1 MSERAAR
8 LATEL
13 EQANGE
19 VIAFA
24 ESCPA
29 DIWIAPCVDDGRTV
43 AAVVRHVGGAY
54 IAHMRL
60 VQAVAAGEPIPAMF
74 GDWAVIHQ
82 GNAVSAEKYAHADRG
97 ETIASLQ
104 RNGANLAMTIRALTD
119 AQLDRTAVVPIF
131 DNGSRTTAQI
141 IEGSV
146 IAHPHGHLV
155 GLHATVG
162 ESVV

>member
-60 VQAVAAGEPIPAMF
+60 VQAVAADEPIPAMF

-155 GLHATVG
+155 GLRATVANK
-162 ESVV
+162 